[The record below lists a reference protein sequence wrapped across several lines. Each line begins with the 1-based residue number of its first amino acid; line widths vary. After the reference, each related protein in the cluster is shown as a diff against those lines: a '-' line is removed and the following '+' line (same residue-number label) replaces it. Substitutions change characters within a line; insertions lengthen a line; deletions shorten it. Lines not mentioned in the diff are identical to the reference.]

1 VRVEYEKEMN
11 APPHPQT
18 PSPPEPLDYWQESR
32 QPIAGLI
39 FVAPL
44 LVGYEAGVLILGP
57 QAIRN
62 GADVWLRGLLD
73 LLDLGQYF
81 LLPVLTVG
89 ILLAWHHATQRPWRV
104 SRGVLPGMLVETVL
118 LALCLRVILQVQ
130 TLGWRMMAHSP
141 ALSWQQAGAL
151 PEAAYTWAGVI
162 GFFGAGVY
170 EELLFRL
177 ILLSAVV
184 WAMRQSGMAAKPAA
198 AAAMLATSFLFAA
211 AHYVGPYGDAIQWAA
226 YAFWFGLLFRF
237 LAGVF
242 FSILF
247 LSRGFGIAAG
257 AHAGYNI
264 LVKLL

>member
-1 VRVEYEKEMN
+1 MTN
-11 APPHPQT
+11 ACPHAQNAAPA
-18 PSPPEPLDYWQESR
+18 EPLDYWQESR
-32 QPIAGLI
+32 QPMAGLL

-44 LVGYEAGVLILGP
+44 LAGYEAGVLILGP

-62 GADVWLRGLLD
+62 GADLWLRGLLE

-104 SRGVLPGMLVETVL
+104 SRGVLSGMLVETVL
-118 LALCLRVILQVQ
+118 LALCLRAILQVQ
-130 TLGWRMMAHSP
+130 VVGWRMMSHSP
-141 ALSWQQAGAL
+141 ALSWQQAEAL
-151 PEAAYTWAGVI
+151 PEPTSTWAGVI
-162 GFFGAGVY
+162 GFLGAGVY

-177 ILLSAVV
+177 ILLSAVI
-184 WAMRQSGMAAKPAA
+184 WAMKRSGMAAGPATA
-198 AAAMLATSFLFAA
+198 LSVLATSLLFAA
-211 AHYVGPYGDAIQWAA
+211 AHYVGPYGEAVQWAA
-226 YAFWFGLLFRF
+226 YAFWFGLLFRL

>member
-1 VRVEYEKEMN
+1 MN
-11 APPHPQT
+11 ESSHPQT
-18 PSPPEPLDYWQESR
+18 AAPPQPLDYWHQSR
-32 QPIAGLI
+32 QPLAGLI

-44 LVGYEAGVLILGP
+44 LAVYEAGVLILGP
-57 QAIRN
+57 QAVRN

-89 ILLAWHHATQRPWRV
+89 ILLAWHHATRRPWHV
-104 SRGVLPGMLVETVL
+104 SRGVLSGMLVETVL

-130 TLGWRMMAHSP
+130 ILGWRTMAHSP
-141 ALSWQQAGAL
+141 ALSWQQPNAV
-151 PEAAYTWAGVI
+151 PEAPSPWAGMI
-162 GFFGAGVY
+162 GFLGAGVY

-184 WAMRQSGMAAKPAA
+184 WAVKRSGMAAGPAA
-198 AAAMLATSFLFAA
+198 AVSVAATSFLFAA
-211 AHYVGPYGDAIQWAA
+211 AHYVGPYGDAVEWTK
-226 YAFWFGLLFRF
+226 YAFWFGFVFRF

-247 LSRGFGIAAG
+247 LCRGFGIVAG

-264 LVKLL
+264 LVKLF